1 MLKKLLHT
9 RYGWLVALAGL
20 ALVNLVFHQYHF
32 RIDLTKE
39 KRYTISGA
47 TRTLLQGLQDKVEL
61 TVFLE
66 GDLPAGFRKLAGS
79 AEDML
84 SAFKSEAVNN
94 LGYRFIRA
102 GEGLDDTARIAL
114 YDSLR
119 RMGINPTNVKAQA
132 KEGEGM
138 EERLVFPGALLT
150 YKDRVMGID
159 FLQGQSSVDGINSLN
174 NAEALLEYKLADGI
188 RRITLDTVPLIGYLD
203 GNGEPVDY
211 RVYDLIERTLRPNY
225 AFRILPIDSVAAIP
239 PVFSALLVVKP
250 QQPFTDQQKLKIDQY
265 VMRGGQVVW
274 MLDNLFASLDSLQR
288 SEGQFIAFDLG
299 LNLEDLL
306 FKYGARINRDLV
318 QDLQS
323 DKIPSV
329 IGQLGNKPQ
338 IQVLPWPYF
347 PLLRNTSN
355 HPIAKNLDYVVAQ
368 FPHSIDTVDAPGIR
382 KTILLSTSPESR
394 SLQTPARV
402 EWASI
407 RTEEDLKTFSKSQIP
422 VAVLLEG
429 RFSSLY
435 GNWLPMAVMDSMAAA
450 GRPYLSAAERDAKMV
465 VIADGDLAL
474 NAVTQQEGPLPMGMN
489 GYTKQQYANREFLLN
504 TLEYLTDRS
513 GILETRAKD
522 YTLRLLDNRKVEE
535 EGRMWT
541 WVNILLPILL
551 VISAVSLF
559 QFFRAKKYGAG
570 PASNP

>member
-1 MLKKLLHT
+1 MLNKMLHT
-9 RYGWLVALAGL
+9 RFGWLVFLA
-20 ALVNLVFHQYHF
+20 ALVLVNVLFHQFHV
-32 RIDLTKE
+32 RLDLTKE
-39 KRYTISGA
+39 KRYTISEPS
-47 TRTLLQGLQDKVEL
+47 RTLLKGLRDKVEL
-61 TVFLE
+61 TVFLD

-84 SAFKSEAVNN
+84 SAFRGEAVNN
-94 LGYRFIRA
+94 LSYRFARP

-150 YKDRVMGID
+150 YKDRVLGID

-188 RRITLDTVPLIGYLD
+188 RRITLDTVPLIGYLE

-211 RVYDLIERTLRPNY
+211 RVYDLIERTLRQHY
-225 AFRILPIDSVAAIP
+225 AFRILPIDSVEAIP
-239 PVFSALLVVKP
+239 SVFSALLVVKP
-250 QQPFTDQQKLKIDQY
+250 MKPFTDRQKLKIDQY
-265 VMRGGQVVW
+265 IMRGGQVVW
-274 MLDNLFASLDSLQR
+274 MLDNLYASLDSLQR

-329 IGQLGNKPQ
+329 VGQLGDKPQ

-355 HPIAKNLDYVVAQ
+355 HPVAKNLDYVVSQ

-382 KTILLSTSPESR
+382 KTVLLSTSPESR

-407 RTEEDLKTFSKSQIP
+407 RTEEDLRTFTKPHIP

-435 GNWLPMAVMDSMAAA
+435 ANRLPLALIDSMAAA
-450 GRPYLSAAERDAKMV
+450 GNPYRPIADKDGKMV
-465 VIADGDLAL
+465 VVADGDLVM
-474 NAVTQQEGPLPMGMN
+474 NGVTQQEGPLPMGMN
-489 GYTKQQYANREFLLN
+489 MYTKQQYANREFLLN

-535 EGRMWT
+535 EGRFWT
-541 WVNILLPILL
+541 WLNILLPILV
-551 VISAVSLF
+551 VISAVALY
-559 QFFRAKKYGAG
+559 QFFRAKKYGG
-570 PASNP
+570 GSASNP

>member
-1 MLKKLLHT
+1 MLNKLLHT
-9 RYGWLVALAGL
+9 RYGWLVVLAALL
-20 ALVNLVFHQYHF
+20 LVNIVFHYFHV
-32 RIDLTKE
+32 RVDLTKE
-39 KRYTISGA
+39 KRYTISEP
-47 TRTLLQGLQDKVEL
+47 TRTLLRGLQDKVEL

-84 SAFKSEAVNN
+84 AAFKGEAVNK
-94 LGYRFIRA
+94 LSFRFIRA
-102 GEGLDDTARIAL
+102 GEGLDETARVAL

-150 YKDRVMGID
+150 YKDRVLGVD

-188 RRITLDTVPLIGYLD
+188 RRITLDTVPLIGYLE

-225 AFRILPIDSVAAIP
+225 AFRILPIDSVDAIP
-239 PVFSALLVVKP
+239 QVFSALLVVKP
-250 QQPFTDQQKLKIDQY
+250 LKPFTDQQKLKIDQY

-274 MLDNLFASLDSLQR
+274 MLDNLYASLDSLQR

-329 IGQLGNKPQ
+329 IGQLGDKPQ

-355 HPIAKNLDYVVAQ
+355 HPVAKNLDYVVAQ

-382 KTILLSTSPESR
+382 KSVLLSTSPEAR

-407 RTEEDLKTFSKSQIP
+407 RTEEDLRTFTKPHIP
-422 VAVLLEG
+422 VAILLEG
-429 RFSSLY
+429 RFTSLY
-435 GNWLPMAVMDSMAAA
+435 ANRLPMAVMDSMAAA
-450 GRPYLSAAERDAKMV
+450 GRPYLSLGEKDGKMV
-465 VIADGDLAL
+465 VVADGDIAL

-489 GYTKQQYANREFLLN
+489 IYTKQQYANREFLMN

-535 EGRMWT
+535 EGRLWT
-541 WVNILLPILL
+541 WVNILAPILA
-551 VISAVSLF
+551 VIGAVALF
-559 QFFRAKKYGAG
+559 QFFRTKKYGAR